1 MWSRPPATAA
11 GVAFERPAT
20 ASEGSFVPQLWMRAE
35 HPDPRDRVPRHPRRE
50 GGDDTV
56 NSGSAP
62 DWMNATNRFPPAE
75 NMEWDFITKDR
86 KAHLR
91 RAVQDDTE
99 NSYDA
104 PAWFHQELKTAQQP
118 EVMARFDTYRLGAD
132 KRVMLKN
139 LVEVDPWGLIAPTQL
154 PPARPRAGHFPSAE
168 RRMRGTLAPG
178 ELPARLGATEA
189 AKLGAGDF
197 DGELKAARAAP
208 RERLGI
214 TSAALIGRGTVERHG
229 GAAAGASGERLDGVL
244 HTTAARF
251 RDEPPSSDYFAARSR
266 VLAPGS
272 CIVRPIS
279 RAGVPTS
286 SAAFG
291 HGAKVGHALFH
302 AMVLEH
308 GSRPQQHVGE
318 SVARLRAMGT
328 MDATRALLKSA
339 PAGGFDTR
347 RRELPLFGTNELRQ
361 PPLNWYSAAR

>member
-1 MWSRPPATAA
+1 
-11 GVAFERPAT
+11 
-20 ASEGSFVPQLWMRAE
+20 
-35 HPDPRDRVPRHPRRE
+35 
-50 GGDDTV
+50 
-56 NSGSAP
+56 
-62 DWMNATNRFPPAE
+62 
-75 NMEWDFITKDR
+75 
-86 KAHLR
+86 
-91 RAVQDDTE
+91 
-99 NSYDA
+99 
-104 PAWFHQELKTAQQP
+104 
-118 EVMARFDTYRLGAD
+118 
-132 KRVMLKN
+132 
-139 LVEVDPWGLIAPTQL
+139 
-154 PPARPRAGHFPSAE
+154 
-168 RRMRGTLAPG
+168 
-178 ELPARLGATEA
+178 
-189 AKLGAGDF
+189 
-197 DGELKAARAAP
+197 
-208 RERLGI
+208 
-214 TSAALIGRGTVERHG
+214 
-229 GAAAGASGERLDGVL
+229 
-244 HTTAARF
+244 
-251 RDEPPSSDYFAARSR
+251 